1 MMGFGMMGGMGFFSI
16 FFMILV
22 IVGIILL
29 VVWLSRKIPER
40 QNNMIEESAMNI
52 LKKRYALG
60 EISKEEYE
68 EMKKAI
74 L

>member
-1 MMGFGMMGGMGFFSI
+1 MMGFGMTGGMGFFSI

-68 EMKKAI
+68 EMKKEI

>member
-1 MMGFGMMGGMGFFSI
+1 MGFGMMGGMGFFSI
-16 FFMILV
+16 FFWILA

-68 EMKKAI
+68 EMKKEI